1 MNHLSE
7 CQQKAYTH
15 YINGENVFITGP
27 GGTGKS
33 YFIKKVY
40 ENAKSR
46 GLNVS
51 VTAMTGCA
59 ALLLDCHAKTIHS
72 WGSIGLGT
80 DPMDT
85 IIKRIVKYRKRDV
98 WIHTDLLIIDE
109 VSMLSC
115 ELFELLYKIAQH
127 FRHNKKPFGNMQII
141 FSGDFHQLPPVSKDS
156 KFCFESPFW
165 NECFTNQIVLVEN
178 FRQKGDNTYQQIL
191 NEIRE
196 GNISEESK
204 DILRKCLNKKKNDQV
219 SPTLLYPVKRL
230 AEQINLFENISI
242 DGEEKVYKMKYIESP
257 NKKVEEELIKQKKN
271 LIVDEEL
278 RLKIGSQVMCAI
290 NLDQEQGIIN
300 GSQGKVIG
308 FNEQNEPIIKFFY
321 KNTIRTISAHKWYN
335 DIYETNG
342 ISQIPLILSWAI
354 TIHKSQGIT
363 LEYAN
368 INIGSNIF
376 ECGQSYVALS
386 RVKSLEGLY
395 IQGLDFTKIK
405 SNPKVIK
412 FYDSFASRNI
422 LEANQKK

>member
-1 MNHLSE
+1 MEFSVS
-7 CQQKAYTH
+7 QQKAFDKYL
-15 YINGENVFITGP
+15 NGENVFITGP

-33 YFIKKVY
+33 YFIQRVY

-59 ALLLDCHAKTIHS
+59 ALLLDCNAKTIHS

-80 DPMDT
+80 DPIDV
-85 IIKRIVKYRKRDV
+85 IIKRIVKYRKRDT
-98 WIHTDLLIIDE
+98 WLKTDLLIVDE

-115 ELFELLYKIAQH
+115 ELFELLYRIAQDL
-127 FRHNKKPFGNMQII
+127 RRSAKPFGNMQII
-141 FSGDFHQLPPVSKDS
+141 FSGDFHQLPPVTKDS

-165 NECFTNQIVLVEN
+165 NECFKNQIILREN
-178 FRQKGDNTYQQIL
+178 FRQQGDTIYQKVL
-191 NEIRE
+191 SEIRE

-204 DILRKCLNKKKNDQV
+204 SILRECLTKTPNALI

-230 AEQINLFENISI
+230 AEQVNLFENLSLE
-242 DGEEKVYKMKYIESP
+242 GEEKVFKMKYIEPP

-271 LIVDEEL
+271 LLVDEDI
-278 RLKIGSQVMCAI
+278 RLKIGSQVMCTI
-290 NLDQEQGIIN
+290 NLDQENGIIN

-308 FNEQNEPIIKFFY
+308 FNSHHEPIVQFFY
-321 KNTIRTISAHKWYN
+321 KNTIRSISQHKWLN
-335 DIYETNG
+335 DTYETNG
-342 ISQIPLILSWAI
+342 IIQIPLILSWAI

-405 SNPKVIK
+405 SNPKVIR
-412 FYDSFASRNI
+412 FYNSTNFT
-422 LEANQKK
+422 

>member
-1 MNHLSE
+1 MEFSVS
-7 CQQKAYTH
+7 QQKAFDKYLK
-15 YINGENVFITGP
+15 GENVFITGA

-59 ALLLDCHAKTIHS
+59 ALLLDCNAKTIHS

-80 DPMDT
+80 DPIEV
-85 IIKRIVKYRKRDV
+85 IIKRIVKYRKRDT
-98 WIHTDLLIIDE
+98 WLNTDLLIVDE

-115 ELFELLYKIAQH
+115 ELFELLYRIAQD
-127 FRHNKKPFGNMQII
+127 FRRNKKPFGNMQII

-165 NECFTNQIVLVEN
+165 NDCFKNQIILMEN
-178 FRQKGDNTYQQIL
+178 FRQKGDHTYQKVL
-191 NEIRE
+191 NELRE
-196 GNISEESK
+196 GNLTPESK
-204 DILRKCLNKKKNDQV
+204 DILRSCLNKKTDELI

-230 AEQINLFENISI
+230 SEQVNLFENMSLE
-242 DGEEKVYKMKYIESP
+242 GEEKVYKMKYIESP
-257 NKKVEEELIKQKKN
+257 NKKVEDELIKQKKN
-271 LIVDEEL
+271 LIVDEEI
-278 RLKIGSQVMCAI
+278 RLKIGTQVMCTI

-300 GSQGKVIG
+300 GSQGKVVG
-308 FNEQNEPIIKFFY
+308 FNEYNDPVVKFFY
-321 KNTIRTISAHKWYN
+321 KDTIRTIGNHKWMN
-335 DIYETNG
+335 DTYETNG
-342 ISQIPLILSWAI
+342 ILQIPLILSWAI

-386 RVKSLEGLY
+386 RVKSLEGLF
-395 IQGLDFTKIK
+395 IQALDFSKIK

-412 FYDSFASRNI
+412 FYESLVNFP
-422 LEANQKK
+422 

>member
-1 MNHLSE
+1 MDFSVS
-7 CQQKAYTH
+7 QQKAFDKYLK
-15 YINGENVFITGP
+15 GENVFITGA

-59 ALLLDCHAKTIHS
+59 ALLLDCNAKTIHS

-80 DPMDT
+80 DPIEV
-85 IIKRIVKYRKRDV
+85 IIKRIVKYRKRDT
-98 WIHTDLLIIDE
+98 WLNTDLLIVDE

-115 ELFELLYKIAQH
+115 ELFELLYRIAQD
-127 FRHNKKPFGNMQII
+127 FRRNKKPFGNMQII

-165 NECFTNQIVLVEN
+165 NDCFKNQIILMEN
-178 FRQKGDNTYQQIL
+178 FRQKGDHTYQKVL
-191 NEIRE
+191 NELRE
-196 GNISEESK
+196 GNLTPESK
-204 DILRKCLNKKKNDQV
+204 DILRGCLNKKPDELI

-230 AEQINLFENISI
+230 SEQVNLFENMSLE
-242 DGEEKVYKMKYIESP
+242 GEEKVYKMKYIETP
-257 NKKVEEELIKQKKN
+257 NKKVEDELIKQKKN
-271 LIVDEEL
+271 LIVDEEI
-278 RLKIGSQVMCAI
+278 RLKIGSQVMCTI

-308 FNEQNEPIIKFFY
+308 FNGFNDPVVKFFY
-321 KNTIRTISAHKWYN
+321 KDTIRTIGNHKWMN
-335 DIYETNG
+335 DTYETNG
-342 ISQIPLILSWAI
+342 ILQIPLILSWAI

-386 RVKSLEGLY
+386 RVKSLEGLF
-395 IQGLDFTKIK
+395 IQALDFSKIK

-412 FYDSFASRNI
+412 FYESLVNFP
-422 LEANQKK
+422 

>member
-1 MNHLSE
+1 MEFSVS
-7 CQQKAYTH
+7 QQKAFDCYLK
-15 YINGENVFITGP
+15 GENVFITGP

-59 ALLLDCHAKTIHS
+59 ALLLDCNAKTIHS

-80 DPMDT
+80 DPIEV
-85 IIKRIVKYRKRDV
+85 IIKRIVKYRKRDT
-98 WIHTDLLIIDE
+98 WLNTDLLIVDE

-115 ELFELLYKIAQH
+115 ELFELLYRIAQD
-127 FRHNKKPFGNMQII
+127 FRRNKKPFGNMQII

-165 NECFTNQIVLVEN
+165 NDCFKNQIILMEN
-178 FRQKGDNTYQQIL
+178 FRQKGDHTYQKVL

-196 GNISEESK
+196 GNITPESK
-204 DILRKCLNKKKNDQV
+204 DILRSCLNKKPDELI

-230 AEQINLFENISI
+230 SEQVNLFENMSLE
-242 DGEEKVYKMKYIESP
+242 GEEKVYKMKYIESP
-257 NKKVEEELIKQKKN
+257 NKKVEDELIKQKKN
-271 LIVDEEL
+271 LIVDEEI
-278 RLKIGSQVMCAI
+278 RLKIGTQVMCTI

-300 GSQGKVIG
+300 GSQGKVVG
-308 FNEQNEPIIKFFY
+308 FNEYNDPIIKFFY
-321 KNTIRTISAHKWYN
+321 KDTIRSIGNHKWMN
-335 DIYETNG
+335 DTYETNG
-342 ISQIPLILSWAI
+342 IIQIPLILSWAI

-386 RVKSLEGLY
+386 RVKSLEGLF
-395 IQGLDFTKIK
+395 IQGLDFSKIK

-412 FYDSFASRNI
+412 FYESLVNFP
-422 LEANQKK
+422 

>member
-1 MNHLSE
+1 MEFSVS
-7 CQQKAYTH
+7 QQKAFDKYLK
-15 YINGENVFITGP
+15 GENVFITGA

-33 YFIKKVY
+33 HFIKNVY

-59 ALLLDCHAKTIHS
+59 ALLLDCNAKTIHS

-80 DPMDT
+80 DPIEV
-85 IIKRIVKYRKRDV
+85 IIKRIVKYRKRDT
-98 WIHTDLLIIDE
+98 WLNTDLLIVDE

-115 ELFELLYKIAQH
+115 ELFELLYRIAQD
-127 FRHNKKPFGNMQII
+127 FRRNKKPFGNMQII

-165 NECFTNQIVLVEN
+165 NDCFKHQIVFMEN
-178 FRQKGDNTYQQIL
+178 FRQKGDHTYQKVL

-196 GNISEESK
+196 GNLTPESK
-204 DILRKCLNKKKNDQV
+204 DILRGCLNKKPDELI

-230 AEQINLFENISI
+230 SEQVNLFENLSLE
-242 DGEEKVYKMKYIESP
+242 GEEKVYKMKYIESP
-257 NKKVEEELIKQKKN
+257 NKKVEDELIKQKKN
-271 LIVDEEL
+271 LIVDEEI
-278 RLKIGSQVMCAI
+278 RLKIGSQVMCTI

-308 FNEQNEPIIKFFY
+308 FNEFNDPVVKFFY
-321 KNTIRTISAHKWYN
+321 KDTIRTIGNHKWMN
-335 DIYETNG
+335 DTYETNG
-342 ISQIPLILSWAI
+342 ILQIPLILSWAI

-386 RVKSLEGLY
+386 RVKSLEGLF
-395 IQGLDFTKIK
+395 IQALDFSKIK

-412 FYDSFASRNI
+412 FYESLVNFP
-422 LEANQKK
+422 

>member
-1 MNHLSE
+1 MEQFSVS
-7 CQQKAYTH
+7 QQKAFDCYLK
-15 YINGENVFITGP
+15 GENVFITGP

-33 YFIKKVY
+33 YFIKSVY

-59 ALLLDCHAKTIHS
+59 ALLLECNAKTIHS

-80 DPMDT
+80 DP
-85 IIKRIVKYRKRDV
+85 IELIKSRIVKYRKRPI
-98 WIHTDLLIIDE
+98 WLNTDLLIIDE

-115 ELFELLYKIAQH
+115 ELFELLYRIAQD
-127 FRHNKKPFGNMQII
+127 FRRSTKPFGNMQII
-141 FSGDFHQLPPVSKDS
+141 FSGDFHQLPPVTKDS

-165 NECFTNQIVLVEN
+165 NECFKHQIVLREN
-178 FRQKGDNTYQQIL
+178 FRQQGDTIYQKVL
-191 NEIRE
+191 GEIRE

-204 DILRKCLNKKKNDQV
+204 RILRECLTKTPNALI

-230 AEQINLFENISI
+230 SEQVNLFENISLE
-242 DGEEKVYKMKYIESP
+242 GEEKVFKMKYIEPP

-271 LIVDEEL
+271 LLVDEEI
-278 RLKIGSQVMCAI
+278 RLKIGSQVMCTI
-290 NLDQEQGIIN
+290 NLDQENGIIN

-308 FNEQNEPIIKFFY
+308 FNQHHEPIVKFFY
-321 KNTIRTISAHKWYN
+321 KNTIRSISQHKWMN
-335 DIYETNG
+335 ETYETNG
-342 ISQIPLILSWAI
+342 ILQIPLILSWAI

-395 IQGLDFTKIK
+395 IQGIDFTKIK
-405 SNPKVIK
+405 SNPKVIQ
-412 FYDSFASRNI
+412 FYNSIDFT
-422 LEANQKK
+422 

>member
-1 MNHLSE
+1 MEFSVS
-7 CQQKAYTH
+7 QQKAFDKYLK
-15 YINGENVFITGP
+15 GENVFITGP

-33 YFIKKVY
+33 HFIKNVY

-59 ALLLDCHAKTIHS
+59 ALLLDCNAKTIHS

-80 DPMDT
+80 DPIEV
-85 IIKRIVKYRKRDV
+85 IIKRIVKYRKRDT
-98 WIHTDLLIIDE
+98 WLNTDLLIVDE

-115 ELFELLYKIAQH
+115 ELFELLYRIAQD
-127 FRHNKKPFGNMQII
+127 FRRNTKPFGNIQII

-165 NECFTNQIVLVEN
+165 NDCFKHQIVFMEN
-178 FRQKGDNTYQQIL
+178 FRQKGDHTYQKVL

-196 GNISEESK
+196 GNITPESK
-204 DILRKCLNKKKNDQV
+204 DILRGCLNKKPDESI

-230 AEQINLFENISI
+230 SEQVNLFENMSL

-257 NKKVEEELIKQKKN
+257 NKKVEDELIKQKKN
-271 LIVDEEL
+271 LIVDEEI
-278 RLKIGSQVMCAI
+278 RLKIGSQVMCTI
-290 NLDQEQGIIN
+290 NLDQENGIIN

-308 FNEQNEPIIKFFY
+308 FNEYNDPIIKFFY
-321 KNTIRTISAHKWYN
+321 KDTIRSIGNHKWMN
-335 DIYETNG
+335 DTYETNG
-342 ISQIPLILSWAI
+342 ILQIPLILSWAI

-386 RVKSLEGLY
+386 RVKSLEGLF
-395 IQGLDFTKIK
+395 IQGLDFSKIK

-412 FYDSFASRNI
+412 FYESLINFT
-422 LEANQKK
+422 

>member
-1 MNHLSE
+1 MNTFSE
-7 CQQKAYTH
+7 SQQSAYKN
-15 YINGENVFITGP
+15 YLKGENVFITGP

-40 ENAKSR
+40 EDAKSR

-59 ALLLDCHAKTIHS
+59 ALLLDCNAKTIHS

-80 DPMDT
+80 EP
-85 IIKRIVKYRKRDV
+85 IESIKQKIVKYRKRDV
-98 WIHTDLLIIDE
+98 WIKTDLLIIDE

-115 ELFELLYKIAQH
+115 ELFELLYRIAQD
-127 FRHNKKPFGNMQII
+127 FRRSEKPFGNMQLI

-165 NECFTNQIVLVEN
+165 NGCFQHKIVLKEN
-178 FRQKGDNTYQQIL
+178 FRQKGDKVYQTIL

-204 DILRKCLNKKKNDQV
+204 DILRSCLNKKNNEHL

-230 AEQINLFENISI
+230 SEQVNLFENISLK
-242 DGEEKVYKMKYIESP
+242 GEEKLYKMKYIIQP
-257 NKKVEEELIKQKKN
+257 TKKIEQELIKQKRN

-278 RLKIGSQVMCAI
+278 RLKIGSQVMCAV

-308 FNEQNEPIIKFFY
+308 FNSQNEPIVKFFY
-321 KNTIRTISAHKWYN
+321 KNIIRTISLHKWMN
-335 DIYETNG
+335 ETYDNNG
-342 ISQIPLILSWAI
+342 ILQLPLILSWAI
-354 TIHKSQGIT
+354 TIHKSQGIS
-363 LEYAN
+363 LECAN

-405 SNPKVIK
+405 SNPKVID
-412 FYDSFASRNI
+412 FYKSIN
-422 LEANQKK
+422 

>member
-1 MNHLSE
+1 MAMFSE
-7 CQQKAYTH
+7 SQQIAYDA
-15 YINGENVFITGP
+15 YLKGNNVFITGP

-33 YFIKKVY
+33 YFIKKIY
-40 ENAKSR
+40 EDAKSR

-59 ALLLDCHAKTIHS
+59 ALLLDCNAKTIHS

-80 DPMDT
+80 DPIEL
-85 IIKRIVKYRKRDV
+85 IIKKIVKYRKRDA
-98 WIHTDLLIIDE
+98 WIKTDLLIIDE

-115 ELFELLYKIAQH
+115 DLFELLYRIAQD
-127 FRHNKKPFGNMQII
+127 FRHSKKPFGNMQVI
-141 FSGDFHQLPPVSKDS
+141 FSGDFHQLPPVCKDS

-165 NECFTNQIVLVEN
+165 DTCFEHKILFKEN
-178 FRQKGDNTYQQIL
+178 FRQKGDHSYQKVL

-204 DILRKCLNKKKNDQV
+204 TLLRECLNKKPNEQL

-230 AEQINLFENISI
+230 SEQVNLFENISLQ
-242 DGEEKVYKMKYIESP
+242 GEEKVYKMKYILTP
-257 NKKVEEELIKQKKN
+257 TKKIEEELIKQKKN
-271 LIVDEEL
+271 LLVEEEL
-278 RLKIGSQVMCAI
+278 RLKIGSQVMCTI

-308 FNEQNEPIIKFFY
+308 FNTQNEPIIKFFY
-321 KNTIRTISAHKWYN
+321 KNTIRTISHHKWMN
-335 DIYETNG
+335 ETYETNG
-342 ISQIPLILSWAI
+342 ILQLPLILSWAI

-363 LEYAN
+363 LECAN

-405 SNPKVIK
+405 SNPKVIQ
-412 FYDSFASRNI
+412 FYESFS
-422 LEANQKK
+422 

>member
-1 MNHLSE
+1 MDDLSE
-7 CQQKAYTH
+7 SQKKAFNH

-59 ALLLDCHAKTIHS
+59 ALLLDCNAKTIHS

-80 DPMDT
+80 DPIEI
-85 IIKRIVKYRKRDV
+85 IIKRIVKYRKRES
-98 WIHTDLLIIDE
+98 WINTDLLIIDE

-115 ELFELLYKIAQH
+115 ELFELLYKIAQE

-156 KFCFESPFW
+156 KFCFESPIW
-165 NECFTNQIVLVEN
+165 NECFKNQIILIEN
-178 FRQKGDNTYQQIL
+178 FRQKGDNIYQKIL

-196 GNISEESK
+196 GNISQESK
-204 DILRKCLNKKKNDQV
+204 DILRKCLNKNKNEQI

-230 AEQINLFENISI
+230 AEQVNLFENISLE
-242 DGEEKVYKMKYIESP
+242 GEEKVYKMKYIETPS
-257 NKKVEEELIKQKKN
+257 KKIEEELIKQKKN
-271 LIVDEEL
+271 LIVDEEI

-321 KNTIRTISAHKWYN
+321 KNIIRSISVHKWFN
-335 DIYETNG
+335 DIYESNG

-386 RVKSLEGLY
+386 RVKSLEGLF
-395 IQGLDFTKIK
+395 IQGLDFSKIK

-412 FYDSFASRNI
+412 FYDS
-422 LEANQKK
+422 LK

>member
-1 MNHLSE
+1 MDDFSESQKKAFIQYMN
-7 CQQKAYTH
+7 
-15 YINGENVFITGP
+15 GDNVFITGP

-40 ENAKSR
+40 ENAISR

-59 ALLLDCHAKTIHS
+59 ALLLDCKAKTIHS

-80 DPMDT
+80 DPIDI
-85 IIKRIVKYRKRDV
+85 IIKRIIKYRKRDS
-98 WIHTDLLIIDE
+98 WINTDILIIDE

-115 ELFELLYKIAQH
+115 ELFELLNKIAQDL
-127 FRHNKKPFGNMQII
+127 RHNKKPFGNMQII

-165 NECFTNQIVLVEN
+165 NECFKHQIILIEN
-178 FRQKGDNTYQQIL
+178 FRQKGDNVYQKIL

-196 GNISEESK
+196 GNITQESK
-204 DILRKCLNKKKNDQV
+204 DILRKCLNKKKNEQI

-230 AEQINLFENISI
+230 AEQVNLFENISI
-242 DGEEKVYKMKYIESP
+242 DGEEKVYKMKYIDTP

-271 LIVDEEL
+271 LIVDEEI

-308 FNEQNEPIIKFFY
+308 FNDQNEPIVKFFY
-321 KNTIRTISAHKWYN
+321 KNTIRSISTHKWFN
-335 DIYETNG
+335 DIYESNG

-395 IQGLDFTKIK
+395 IQGLDFSKIK
-405 SNPKVIK
+405 SNSKVIK
-412 FYDSFASRNI
+412 FYDS
-422 LEANQKK
+422 LK

>member
-1 MNHLSE
+1 
-7 CQQKAYTH
+7 
-15 YINGENVFITGP
+15 
-27 GGTGKS
+27 
-33 YFIKKVY
+33 
-40 ENAKSR
+40 
-46 GLNVS
+46 
-51 VTAMTGCA
+51 
-59 ALLLDCHAKTIHS
+59 
-72 WGSIGLGT
+72 
-80 DPMDT
+80 
-85 IIKRIVKYRKRDV
+85 
-98 WIHTDLLIIDE
+98 
-109 VSMLSC
+109 
-115 ELFELLYKIAQH
+115 
-127 FRHNKKPFGNMQII
+127 
-141 FSGDFHQLPPVSKDS
+141 LPPVSKDS

-165 NECFTNQIVLVEN
+165 NECFTNQILLVEN

>member
-1 MNHLSE
+1 MDDLSE
-7 CQQKAYTH
+7 SQKKAFNH

-59 ALLLDCHAKTIHS
+59 ALLLDCNAKTIHS

-80 DPMDT
+80 DPIEI
-85 IIKRIVKYRKRDV
+85 IIKRIVKYRKRES
-98 WIHTDLLIIDE
+98 WINTDLLIIDE

-115 ELFELLYKIAQH
+115 ELFELLYKIAQE

-156 KFCFESPFW
+156 KFCFESPIW
-165 NECFTNQIVLVEN
+165 NECFKNKIILIEN
-178 FRQKGDNTYQQIL
+178 FRQKGDNIYQKIL

-196 GNISEESK
+196 GNISQESK
-204 DILRKCLNKKKNDQV
+204 DILRKCLNKNKNEQI

-230 AEQINLFENISI
+230 AEQVNLFENISLE
-242 DGEEKVYKMKYIESP
+242 GEEKVYKMKYIETPS
-257 NKKVEEELIKQKKN
+257 KKIEEELIKQKKN
-271 LIVDEEL
+271 LIVDEEI

-321 KNTIRTISAHKWYN
+321 KNIIRSISVHKWFN
-335 DIYETNG
+335 DIYESNG

-386 RVKSLEGLY
+386 RVKSLEGLF
-395 IQGLDFTKIK
+395 IQGLDFSKIK

-412 FYDSFASRNI
+412 FYDS
-422 LEANQKK
+422 LK